1 MKVYARTNLV
11 WAVKLGAVVVL
22 LICAVQIARSTPR
35 PQDSSPKIITMSL
48 PDATVGKDYFKVIEA
63 RGGKLP
69 WDFKVAGQ
77 PKGLSLDT
85 VRGPNTS
92 DTLHGVPTEAG
103 DFTVELMVS
112 DQSDPPQSST
122 MKFKL
127 HVNPKQ

>member
-1 MKVYARTNLV
+1 MKTYARTNLV
-11 WAVKLGAVVVL
+11 WGAKLGAVVVL
-22 LICAVQIARSTPR
+22 LICALQVAGSTPR

-92 DTLHGVPTEAG
+92 DTLHGIPMEAG
-103 DFTVELMVS
+103 DFDVTLTVS
-112 DQSDPPQSST
+112 DQSDPPQTSST
-122 MKFKL
+122 KLKL
-127 HVNPKQ
+127 HVKAN